1 MGTTA
6 QTAPALSR
14 EPAPA
19 ELESLIQSLDDGV
32 LVVEEGYVVG
42 ANRALARMLG
52 LPGERLF
59 GMRVAELLATADGRP
74 IHQPRSADGLRLRD
88 ADGELVPVSLHQV
101 TERLYLVL
109 DRARERRLEREV
121 WRLSEELRRLGR
133 DLPAGLPSQGELLGM
148 IEHEIRTATTVIR
161 GYSRMLL
168 DERVG
173 SINSTQHGFLCE
185 TRRATERIQALLDN
199 LLAMASLDAT
209 DGPGV
214 LRRPQQLHE
223 IARAALEETRP
234 LFADRGQRLECS
246 LDAPDDAVFADAG
259 RLQRVIVNL
268 LQNARKFAPED
279 SRVHLFTY
287 VEEREVGGRVH
298 LVVEDEGP
306 GVTREEAERIF
317 RPFVQGCSTA
327 SGAGAEGVGLGL
339 AICQRIME
347 AHEGGIE
354 AVPDAGRGLFRL
366 WLPLE
371 RQEG

>member
-1 MGTTA
+1 
-6 QTAPALSR
+6 
-14 EPAPA
+14 
-19 ELESLIQSLDDGV
+19 
-32 LVVEEGYVVG
+32 
-42 ANRALARMLG
+42 
-52 LPGERLF
+52 
-59 GMRVAELLATADGRP
+59 
-74 IHQPRSADGLRLRD
+74 
-88 ADGELVPVSLHQV
+88 
-101 TERLYLVL
+101 
-109 DRARERRLEREV
+109 
-121 WRLSEELRRLGR
+121 
-133 DLPAGLPSQGELLGM
+133 
-148 IEHEIRTATTVIR
+148 
-161 GYSRMLL
+161 MLL

-246 LDAPDDAVFADAG
+246 LDAPDDAVFVDAG

-268 LQNARKFAPED
+268 LQNARKFAPEG
-279 SRVHLFTY
+279 SRVHLWTY
-287 VEEREVGGRVH
+287 AEETEAGGRVH
-298 LVVEDEGP
+298 LVVEDEGQ
-306 GVTREEAERIF
+306 GVTRDEAARIF

-327 SGAGAEGVGLGL
+327 AGTGTEGVGLGL

-347 AHEGGIE
+347 AHEGGVE

-371 RQEG
+371 RQGG